1 MMVMNLHRIFMHF
14 PAHTTAK
21 IFASVVAMTCAAYAQ
36 NALDGSL
43 HIGSGGV
50 NSAPANSSSIAPPR
64 RNTSGLRQLSDALGY
79 SSERDLA
86 RDIGVSNVRRL
97 DPTLTRGYVPPTGTT
112 KPTSTIDWKKNNPLK
127 YDSQGLALSTNT
139 SRSWDQEAIP
149 AGNFQIRNGER
160 GVFTASS
167 LRGVQREFDRDRIG
181 GGGLSQY
188 ETARLREDIRNN
200 TIRAD
205 AIGVGLRD
213 PFKAYQPTDAIMP
226 TKVAELKARSNSQ
239 NLEPSD
245 TRISGY
251 QAVMKEVKQR
261 FESRLNE
268 DEKIAETEG
277 NQKQPSAQKDSDE
290 RVLSAY
296 EKLKKEI
303 GDKQQEIDAQISADP
318 KSGAS
323 SSTANPADQST
334 TAVDAKDQ
342 KRTGV
347 NMTLDEYALV
357 LKHGQRIDS
366 MTGPEKNRLN
376 ELLSEG
382 QRAMYEGNSF
392 VAEKRFEVA
401 LAIHPDDPLALA
413 GLLHCQISAN
423 LPNSAAISLKK
434 LFTQHPE
441 MMDVKWGPQ
450 AVPPRPRLEK
460 SLLEATHRIA
470 IGRDVPQYG
479 LLQAYIGHL
488 LSDQDAVTAGLFAMR
503 GDVSDENMAAILR
516 KLWVDPATDKFPQR
530 IIPADP
536 SPKP

>member
-1 MMVMNLHRIFMHF
+1 M
-14 PAHTTAK
+14 
-21 IFASVVAMTCAAYAQ
+21 
-36 NALDGSL
+36 
-43 HIGSGGV
+43 
-50 NSAPANSSSIAPPR
+50 
-64 RNTSGLRQLSDALGY
+64 
-79 SSERDLA
+79 
-86 RDIGVSNVRRL
+86 
-97 DPTLTRGYVPPTGTT
+97 
-112 KPTSTIDWKKNNPLK
+112 K

-139 SRSWDQEAIP
+139 SRSWDQESIP

-205 AIGVGLRD
+205 AIGIGLRD
-213 PFKAYQPTDAIMP
+213 PFKPYQPTDAIMP
-226 TKVAELKARSNSQ
+226 TKVPELKVRSNSQ

-268 DEKIAETEG
+268 DEKIVETEG

-290 RVLSAY
+290 RLLSAY

-342 KRTGV
+342 KRAGV

-366 MTGPEKNRLN
+366 MTGPEK
-376 ELLSEG
+376 
-382 QRAMYEGNSF
+382 
-392 VAEKRFEVA
+392 
-401 LAIHPDDPLALA
+401 
-413 GLLHCQISAN
+413 
-423 LPNSAAISLKK
+423 
-434 LFTQHPE
+434 
-441 MMDVKWGPQ
+441 
-450 AVPPRPRLEK
+450 
-460 SLLEATHRIA
+460 IA
-470 IGRDVPQYG
+470 
-479 LLQAYIGHL
+479 
-488 LSDQDAVTAGLFAMR
+488 
-503 GDVSDENMAAILR
+503 
-516 KLWVDPATDKFPQR
+516 
-530 IIPADP
+530 
-536 SPKP
+536 